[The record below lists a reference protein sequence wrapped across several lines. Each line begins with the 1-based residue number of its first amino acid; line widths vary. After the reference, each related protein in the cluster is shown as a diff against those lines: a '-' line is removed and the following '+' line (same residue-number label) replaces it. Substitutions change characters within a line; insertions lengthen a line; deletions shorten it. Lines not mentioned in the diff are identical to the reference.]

1 MRFRRNFKG
10 FFNWILLAIKT
21 FFAADH
27 NAVVITVARLAWLV
41 RLKQLFGNGKLLLVL
56 HNYDPNDGKPRLF
69 YALLASFLRHAAKNG
84 NKIRVVAVAPYWQR
98 FFEERFMLH
107 AVLFPNFF
115 DANTLQ
121 IIGNSGRKNPKLI
134 HFGMFSEKADLKK
147 YIILYHLL
155 KNNGFVCYFSSPVP
169 VFCPDL
175 PVSVFQKHGDY
186 LKQVAGSAAT
196 VILNKTIEGW
206 SRVAHE
212 SILLG
217 TPVIA
222 SSGGGL
228 EELVRLSGGCV
239 CDNPEDVV
247 SIITTALPAITFDN
261 TLFEPAEKKQYL
273 EKIISFV
280 QARAVT

>member
-1 MRFRRNFKG
+1 
-10 FFNWILLAIKT
+10 ILTNLIQLWSLT
-21 FFAADH
+21 METT
-27 NAVVITVARLAWLV
+27 VIRYE
-41 RLKQLFGNGKLLLVL
+41 
-56 HNYDPNDGKPRLF
+56 HEMY
-69 YALLASFLRHAAKNG
+69 H
-84 NKIRVVAVAPYWQR
+84 
-98 FFEERFMLH
+98 
-107 AVLFPNFF
+107 
-115 DANTLQ
+115 
-121 IIGNSGRKNPKLI
+121 
-134 HFGMFSEKADLKK
+134 
-147 YIILYHLL
+147 LYHLL
-155 KNNGFVCYFSSPVP
+155 KELGFVCYFSSSEP

-239 CDNPEDVV
+239 CDNP
-247 SIITTALPAITFDN
+247 
-261 TLFEPAEKKQYL
+261 
-273 EKIISFV
+273 
-280 QARAVT
+280 